1 MKSLLLLLCSCFSC
15 FLHCLGTC
23 YSKPESNIKII
34 KILTPLNTA
43 QSLFKPFL
51 RNQLATKAQS
61 FPQKSSN
68 TMSAMIAC
76 HKQSARRFHMK
87 SRLRFKFPT
96 PWKTLIIKFPPP
108 RGGQRCQIP
117 RVWLGGVGG
126 YWSFDLTDTMWS
138 SDLTDTLS
146 IKQCAKYCIHMS
158 LIITQAIMEVR
169 RTWNS
174 WKNPSK

>member
-34 KILTPLNTA
+34 KILTPSNTA

-76 HKQSARRFHMK
+76 HKQSAQRFHMK
-87 SRLRFKFPT
+87 SRLRFKFST

-117 RVWLGGVGG
+117 RVWLGEVGG
-126 YWSFDLTDTMWS
+126 ILKLRFDRYNVKLWFDRYIKHKTMCKILHTHELNYHPS
-138 SDLTDTLS
+138 NNGS
-146 IKQCAKYCIHMS
+146 Q
-158 LIITQAIMEVR
+158 
-169 RTWNS
+169 
-174 WKNPSK
+174 KNLEQLEKPF